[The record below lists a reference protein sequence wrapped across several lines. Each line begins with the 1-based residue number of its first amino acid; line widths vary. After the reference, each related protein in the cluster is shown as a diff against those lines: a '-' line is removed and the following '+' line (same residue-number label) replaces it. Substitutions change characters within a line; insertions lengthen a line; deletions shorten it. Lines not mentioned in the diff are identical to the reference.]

1 MSEVVMCLG
10 FDEEDSKK
18 GIVWQLPQELF
29 PYVDAAV
36 GLHGALIVE
45 VWLSYLVDKQYLV
58 SWTDVLFRE
67 IQILIQIGVLTF
79 VGVIL

>member
-1 MSEVVMCLG
+1 MFTRDAGCINRGDPGPALPAAKFVSEVVMCLG

-45 VWLSYLVDKQYLV
+45 V
-58 SWTDVLFRE
+58 
-67 IQILIQIGVLTF
+67 
-79 VGVIL
+79 

>member
-1 MSEVVMCLG
+1 VSEVVMCLG
-10 FDEEDSKK
+10 FNEEDSKK

-45 VWLSYLVDKQYLV
+45 V
-58 SWTDVLFRE
+58 
-67 IQILIQIGVLTF
+67 
-79 VGVIL
+79 